1 MPHTSR
7 DQLWTRGGR
16 RSLCGPAGGSNAGTA
31 WETSRASSKSTRDD
45 VFALASSKAMVRII
59 DTIGVKKGYV
69 FFTMDADFWQIPF
82 DEEFFCILQRSGLR
96 RGAVKASN
104 RCRSKAA
111 QREVWQAYRR
121 AEVRGLGGGGG
132 FRKILHCP
140 IILSPP
146 GRCQYGGAH
155 G

>member
-1 MPHTSR
+1 MPV
-7 DQLWTRGGR
+7 LLGR
-16 RSLCGPAGGSNAGTA
+16 PQEQEARAQEMMYLRSHPRRRWSGS
-31 WETSRASSKSTRDD
+31 STP
-45 VFALASSKAMVRII
+45 S
-59 DTIGVKKGYV
+59 KKGYV

-96 RGAVKASN
+96 RGAVTASN
-104 RCRSKAA
+104 RCRSEAA

-146 GRCQYGGAH
+146 GRYQYGGAH